1 MSSKKIEKKLRE
13 ISILKQKRDLTV
25 DEIEKIQKETYY
37 KNILHKLYGKKILE
51 VLPDEVQLYILGFID
66 TNTRLKFLRSK
77 YTPNFVSKNLTLLPM
92 NKSTLE
98 KLYSCMKYIKIVFE
112 NSLNKDSN
120 IYKEFSKQIDDDIHR
135 ILRYPHYYFDF
146 LKSIIA
152 VGLKHYG
159 KIYTKITNKYTLRE
173 NEINMIKL
181 FATLSSFN
189 ILHP

>member
-1 MSSKKIEKKLRE
+1 
-13 ISILKQKRDLTV
+13 
-25 DEIEKIQKETYY
+25 
-37 KNILHKLYGKKILE
+37 
-51 VLPDEVQLYILGFID
+51 
-66 TNTRLKFLRSK
+66 
-77 YTPNFVSKNLTLLPM
+77 VSKNLTLLPI

-120 IYKEFSKQIDDDIHR
+120 IYKEFSKEFSKKIDDDIHR
-135 ILRYPHYYFDF
+135 ILCYPHYYFDF

-189 ILHP
+189 IL